1 MPVDVIW
8 GIAAV
13 ALLVIALALGAL
25 AVTVLRLSREAH
37 AALASSQRLLWMLE
51 SELPPTVTQLR
62 ELTQK
67 LDGLADEMPR
77 RLERLDALLDEGEET
92 LAAVRASAE
101 ATEQVARVPLDA
113 VERVRRTF
121 RRGGSDRAGQGG
133 ED

>member
-37 AALASSQRLLWMLE
+37 AALASGQRLLWMLE

-62 ELTQK
+62 ELTGK
-67 LDGLADEMPR
+67 LDGLADEMPP

-113 VERVRRTF
+113 VERVRHVL
-121 RRGGSDRAGQGG
+121 RRGGPERSERG
-133 ED
+133 